1 MKKRS
6 LGNGGLEVSAIGLG
20 CMGLTHGWGPVVGTD
35 EAVKLIRTDRHGGQS
50 TGCREALGS
59 IMQPALPLTGPDPGE
74 GFRRDGEA
82 SPLCALELPTSQRL
96 EIHQPRLS
104 AFRRAR

>member
-20 CMGLTHGWGPVVGTD
+20 CLGLTHGWGPLVGTD
-35 EAVKLIRTDRHGGQS
+35 EAVKLIRTDRHSAQS

-59 IMQPALPLTGPDPGE
+59 IMQSTWRDVALNPFHGMGIADVRRPIESVGE
-74 GFRRDGEA
+74 QWLHGRG
-82 SPLCALELPTSQRL
+82 
-96 EIHQPRLS
+96 
-104 AFRRAR
+104 